1 MEPLSYTQ
9 MIGTAFAAVRI
20 ELGLR
25 SRTRQPDDPYPWGQ
39 QKVGARLAALK
50 KGIAGTNAKGE
61 ALIREFLERSQVL
74 MHKQISYAVDRA
86 EVETFTAI
94 MNGERARRAGRR
106 MRSAQSVGSA
116 EHLSL
121 SGCHSE
127 WGAWDDPDPE
137 EDPWEQDD
145 YDSPD
150 DVPSL
155 AAIMDGTDE
164 LDEEEPRLD
173 LRGLYALVA
182 ASTPGWLDVDAPP
195 PCVSA
200 RFPLCGM
207 RIGDQWELS
216 PLNIGELMPVLP
228 EIGDIPSS
236 ALPAAEDEVLTWL
249 LSDGGAGYR
258 EPIQQAIWRE
268 QARRHV
274 WPDLLE
280 LYGLVLAIAP
290 GGPGGTTTLEEA
302 EVKFAYYKDWCRFP
316 IDPVLHPVWEELVML
331 LPGRPWLAS
340 GAGLQAVPK
349 GDGSDASAYEDDVHY
364 GARST

>member
-9 MIGTAFAAVRI
+9 MIQTAFAPVRI

-25 SRTRQPDDPYPWGQ
+25 SRTLQPADPHPWGQ
-39 QKVGARLAALK
+39 QKAGARRAALK
-50 KGIAGTNAKGE
+50 KGIADTNAKVE
-61 ALIREFLERSQVL
+61 ALLREFLERSEVL
-74 MHKQISYAVDRA
+74 MHKQISYAVDLA

-94 MNGERARRAGRR
+94 KNEERARRAGRR
-106 MRSAQSVGSA
+106 MRSARSAGSA

-127 WGAWDDPDPE
+127 WEAWDDPDPE
-137 EDPWEQDD
+137 EDPREQDD
-145 YDSPD
+145 CDSLYE
-150 DVPSL
+150 VPSL
-155 AAIMDGTDE
+155 AAIMDRADE

-173 LRGLYALVA
+173 LEGLYALVA

-207 RIGDQWELS
+207 RIGDQWELG
-216 PLNIGELMPVLP
+216 PLNIGELLPLLP
-228 EIGDIPSS
+228 EIGDMPSS
-236 ALPAAEDEVLTWL
+236 ALPVAEDEVLTWL
-249 LSDGGAGYR
+249 LSDEGAGYR

-274 WPDLLE
+274 WPALLE
-280 LYGLVLAIAP
+280 LYGLVLAIAT

-302 EVKFAYYKDWCRFP
+302 EEKFASYKDWCRIP

-331 LPGRPWLAS
+331 LPRRPWLAS

-349 GDGSDASAYEDDVHY
+349 GYGNDASAYEVDVHE
-364 GARST
+364 GALST

>member
-1 MEPLSYTQ
+1 
-9 MIGTAFAAVRI
+9 
-20 ELGLR
+20 
-25 SRTRQPDDPYPWGQ
+25 
-39 QKVGARLAALK
+39 
-50 KGIAGTNAKGE
+50 
-61 ALIREFLERSQVL
+61 
-74 MHKQISYAVDRA
+74 MHKQISYAVKLA
-86 EVETFTAI
+86 EVETFTSI
-94 MNGERARRAGRR
+94 MNGERARRGGRR
-106 MRSAQSVGSA
+106 MRSAQSAGSA

-155 AAIMDGTDE
+155 AAIMDRADE

-173 LRGLYALVA
+173 LQGLYALVA

-195 PCVSA
+195 PCVRA

-207 RIGDQWELS
+207 RLGNQWKLS
-216 PLNIGELMPVLP
+216 PLNIGELLPLLP

-249 LSDGGAGYR
+249 LSGEGAGYR
-258 EPIQQAIWRE
+258 EPVQQAIWRE

-280 LYGLVLAIAP
+280 LYGLILAIAP
-290 GGPGGTTTLEEA
+290 GGPGGIKTLEEA
-302 EVKFAYYKDWCRFP
+302 EEKFAYYKDWCCIP
-316 IDPVLHPVWEELVML
+316 IDPVLHPVWDELVML
-331 LPGRPWLAS
+331 LPRRPWLTS
-340 GAGLQAVPK
+340 GAGLQAVPE
-349 GDGSDASAYEDDVHY
+349 GDGSDASAYEDDDPRDA
-364 GARST
+364 GST

>member
-20 ELGLR
+20 ELGLK
-25 SRTRQPDDPYPWGQ
+25 SRTLQPDDPHPWGQ
-39 QKVGARLAALK
+39 QKVGARRATLK
-50 KGIAGTNAKGE
+50 KGISETNAKVE
-61 ALIREFLERSQVL
+61 ALKLELLERSQDL
-74 MHKQISYAVDRA
+74 MHKQIYYAVKLD
-86 EVETFTAI
+86 EVETFTSI
-94 MNGERARRAGRR
+94 MNGERARRGGRR
-106 MRSAQSVGSA
+106 MRSAQSAGSA

-155 AAIMDGTDE
+155 AAIMDRADE

-173 LRGLYALVA
+173 LQGLYALVA

-195 PCVSA
+195 PCVRA

-207 RIGDQWELS
+207 RLGNQWKLS
-216 PLNIGELMPVLP
+216 PLNIGELLPLLP

-249 LSDGGAGYR
+249 LSGEGAGYR
-258 EPIQQAIWRE
+258 EPVQQAIWRE

-280 LYGLVLAIAP
+280 LYGLILAIAP
-290 GGPGGTTTLEEA
+290 GGPGGIKTLEEA
-302 EVKFAYYKDWCRFP
+302 EEKFAYYKDWCCIP
-316 IDPVLHPVWEELVML
+316 IDPVLHPVWDELVML
-331 LPGRPWLAS
+331 LPRRPWLTS
-340 GAGLQAVPK
+340 GAGLQAVPE
-349 GDGSDASAYEDDVHY
+349 GDGSDASAYEDDDPRDA
-364 GARST
+364 GST